1 MACKRK
7 SPTQGVPINKR
18 QIIERIDSGFATDTA
33 TIAILEEVSNIF
45 GIDSLKTTQHWFSRV
60 KAKQYEHVLSKLA
73 LPTLSDESLDW
84 NWDICDLGALL
95 NHFINIS
102 AFYRDLMAYTFAQ
115 HGHVWSLVIYYD
127 ELTPGDAFAPDNK
140 RKFWSIY
147 VAFLEFGPHMLA
159 QEEAWLPIGILRT
172 STAKTIVGG
181 MPNATRLLL
190 GSWCGHP
197 IMLKF
202 NSVLGNSASSS
213 FGNSVLDNSASRPT
227 EAA

>member
-1 MACKRK
+1 
-7 SPTQGVPINKR
+7 
-18 QIIERIDSGFATDTA
+18 
-33 TIAILEEVSNIF
+33 
-45 GIDSLKTTQHWFSRV
+45 
-60 KAKQYEHVLSKLA
+60 
-73 LPTLSDESLDW
+73 
-84 NWDICDLGALL
+84 
-95 NHFINIS
+95 
-102 AFYRDLMAYTFAQ
+102 MAYTVAQ

-213 FGNSVLDNSASRPT
+213 FGNSASSSFGNSVLDNTVDEGELISVGIVINLADLDAHRAISGWLGTSGLRPCT
-227 EAA
+227 KCRNVKLLTSY